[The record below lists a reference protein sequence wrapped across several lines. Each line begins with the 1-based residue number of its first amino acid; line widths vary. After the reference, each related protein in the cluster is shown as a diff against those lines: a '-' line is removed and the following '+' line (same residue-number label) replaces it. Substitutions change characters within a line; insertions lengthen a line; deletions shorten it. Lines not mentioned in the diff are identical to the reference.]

1 MAVKSLSNSSITQP
15 FQTNSMLGDYE
26 SNYFHHLETV
36 LLGGNAASVTFSNLG
51 QYSDYQHLQLR
62 VAVRSNN
69 GAVWEEMKLTFNG
82 STSGYR
88 SHLLGGTGSSVF
100 SAWSD
105 TTDTYL
111 KPWAFSVGANA
122 TANVFGA
129 AVLDILDA
137 FETTKNK
144 TVRALGGRVP
154 ANGETRIALSS
165 GIWTNTSAITSITMA
180 PEAGSQWVAGSR
192 FSLYGIKARS

>member
-1 MAVKSLSNSSITQP
+1 MAVKSLAQSSLVIAP
-15 FQTNSMLGDYE
+15 PTNSLLGKYQP
-26 SNYFHHLETV
+26 NAFHHLETV
-36 LLGGNAASVTFSNLG
+36 RLGGGAASVTFSNLAR
-51 QYSDYQHLQLR
+51 YSDYQHLQLR

-88 SHLLGGTGSSVF
+88 SHILAGTGGSVF
-100 SAWSD
+100 SGWSD
-105 TTDTYL
+105 VTDTYL

-129 AVLDILDA
+129 AVLDILDP

-144 TVRALGGRVP
+144 TVKAFGGRVP
-154 ANGETRIALSS
+154 ANGETRVALSS
-165 GIWTNTSAITSITMA
+165 GVWINTAAVTSITMA
-180 PEAGSQWVAGSR
+180 PEAGSQWVAGCR